1 MIKSTVIFLLA
12 IMPFITLGQ
21 NNSNVEVALRLEPTA
36 ESTRKSEG
44 DFIKLKDGRILFV
57 YSDFSGGE
65 GDHSTAKLS
74 GRFSDDNGKTWSTSD
89 KLILPNEGKMNVM
102 SVSMLRLINGNIAL
116 FYLRKNATD
125 DCIVYMRISSDE
137 AKTWS
142 APVKC
147 IENVGYYVLNND
159 RVIQLK
165 NGRIIFP
172 VSLHRTPTTKWQSN
186 GIISCYYSDD
196 EGVTWNASPTVSNPD
211 NVLLQ
216 EPGIVELKPE
226 KLMLFC
232 RTNKGVQ
239 YLSFSK
245 DNGESWSAVEPS
257 DIISPVSPATIER
270 IPNSSDLLMVW
281 NNNTNGDNLRTPLN
295 IAISKNGGKK
305 WLNIKSIETNPNGWY
320 CYTSMFFIEDHVLLG
335 YCAGDRSKNSGLE
348 TTQISRIKLDWLY
361 DATTK

>member
-1 MIKSTVIFLLA
+1 MIKSAVIFLITIL
-12 IMPFITLGQ
+12 PFIALGQ
-21 NNSNVEVALRLEPTA
+21 NNANVEVALRLEPTS

-44 DFIKLKDGRILFV
+44 DFIKLKDGRILFI

-89 KLILPNEGKMNVM
+89 ELVLSNEGKMNVM
-102 SVSMLRLINGNIAL
+102 SVSLLRLANGKIAL

-125 DCIVYMRISSDE
+125 DCIVYMRTSSDE

-142 APVKC
+142 DPVKC
-147 IENVGYYVLNND
+147 IENLGYYVLNND
-159 RVIQLK
+159 RVVQLK

-196 EGVTWNASPTVSNPD
+196 DGMTWNASATVTNPD

-216 EPGIVELKPE
+216 EPGMVELKSG
-226 KLMLFC
+226 KMMLFC

-245 DNGESWSAVEPS
+245 DNGETWSAVEPS
-257 DIISPVSPATIER
+257 DIVSPVSPATIER

-295 IAISKNGGKK
+295 VAISKNNGKK
-305 WLNIKSIETNPNGWY
+305 WLNIQMKNPVNLS
-320 CYTSMFFIEDHVLLG
+320 TI
-335 YCAGDRSKNSGLE
+335 
-348 TTQISRIKLDWLY
+348 
-361 DATTK
+361 